1 MTLWRD
7 DLGQPVELSRP
18 ARRVVSLVPSLTEAV
33 AVSAPGLLVGVTDWC
48 THPAD
53 LAVTRVRGTKNP
65 DRAAIIALA
74 PDLVIANREENREF
88 DVARLRAAGLA
99 VWVTVIESV
108 PEALASMRRL
118 LTGPLGLAGPDWLAA
133 AERAWA
139 GPREGDWAGPVVRA
153 RAGLAARGPAAGPE
167 SEPPARPRVVVPI
180 WRDPWMVVGARTFAD
195 DVLARLGLVNAF
207 GAGPERYPH
216 VAVERIRAADPDLI
230 LLPDEPYPF
239 TAADG
244 PGEFPQCRVVL
255 LPGRL
260 LTWYGPSL
268 VTARA
273 DLLSFLPR

>member
-7 DLGQPVELSRP
+7 DLGHQVELSRP

-33 AVSAPGLLVGVTDWC
+33 AVSAPGLLVGATDWC

-65 DRAAIIALA
+65 DRAAIISLA
-74 PDLVIANREENREF
+74 PGLVIANREENREF
-88 DVARLRAAGLA
+88 DVTRLRDAGLA

-108 PEALASMRRL
+108 PDALASMRRL
-118 LTGPLGLAGPDWLAA
+118 LTGPG
-133 AERAWA
+133 
-139 GPREGDWAGPVVRA
+139 EGDWAGP
-153 RAGLAARGPAAGPE
+153 AAGPGSE
-167 SEPPARPRVVVPI
+167 SMARPRVVVPI
-180 WRDPWMVVGARTFAD
+180 WRDPWMVVGARTFAG

-216 VAVERIRAADPDLI
+216 VEVSQLRAVRPDLV

-244 PGEFPQCRVVL
+244 PEEFGGYHVVL

-268 VTARA
+268 ATARA
-273 DLLSFLPR
+273 DLESLIRAPG